1 MKHIITESLRV
12 LLDVMSGI
20 ASKIIGCLTRQGGLT
35 RQTEY
40 KAIENIQRQGRLRIK
55 AIACRPN
62 VPESCL

>member
-35 RQTEY
+35 RQAEY
-40 KAIENIQRQGRLRIK
+40 KAIENI
-55 AIACRPN
+55 
-62 VPESCL
+62 